1 MSWLGI
7 DWSQVWYPGP
17 RHPFSADEMAR
28 AGSDAPSATAVMVA
42 VTNVFT
48 LGLLAVVFAPEGQR
62 GRTAVAFALLA
73 AVGAAGLR
81 WLWWRPWRRALM
93 QASLCVVALMP
104 LSALL
109 VRALYPERDERLA
122 LAVVLAGGGAALTV
136 LFWFAVIYRAQQIA
150 ARLSEQAER
159 EKAIEMARRLA
170 TAQIEPHFL
179 FNTLASL
186 QHWVQTKDDRAA
198 PLLAALT
205 GYLRATLPL
214 FNRPQLALA
223 DELTAVEQYLR
234 VMQLRMGARL
244 AWAIDV
250 PEALRV
256 ALLPPGLLL
265 TLVENAVVH
274 GLEPAIAGGRVTLSA
289 HGQAGRLTV
298 EVQDSGAGAA
308 GPVAEGV
315 GLSNLRER
323 LALAHGDRATLELGP
338 APGGGFLARVQLPLT
353 TT

>member
-1 MSWLGI
+1 MRSPGI

-28 AGSDAPSATAVMVA
+28 AGNDAPTPTAVLVA
-42 VTNVFT
+42 VVNMLSVC
-48 LGLLAVVFAPEGQR
+48 LLAVVFSPREQR
-62 GRTAVAFALLA
+62 VQVGLALALLA
-73 AVGAAGLR
+73 FAGAVGLR
-81 WLWWRPWRRALM
+81 WLWWRPWRRPLM
-93 QASLCVVALMP
+93 QASMAVILSTVP
-104 LSALL
+104 LALL
-109 VRALYPERDERLA
+109 VRALIPAREDRLELAIVVGVGCSA
-122 LAVVLAGGGAALTV
+122 LPVV
-136 LFWFAVIYRAQQIA
+136 FWFAVTFRAQQIA
-150 ARLSEQAER
+150 ARLREQAER

-250 PEALRV
+250 PEALRA

-274 GLEPAIAGGRVTLSA
+274 GLEPAIAGGRVSLA
-289 HGQAGRLTV
+289 AQAQAGRLTV
-298 EVQDSGAGAA
+298 EVRDNGAGTH

-315 GLSNLRER
+315 GLTNLRER
-323 LALAHGDRATLELGP
+323 LALAHGERATLELGP

>member
-1 MSWLGI
+1 MSRQGI

-17 RHPFSADEMAR
+17 RQPFSADEMAR
-28 AGSDAPSATAVMVA
+28 AGSDPPSPTALVVA
-42 VTNVFT
+42 GGNALSIGV
-48 LGLLAVVFAPEGQR
+48 LAVVFAPAGHG
-62 GRTAVAFALLA
+62 GRVALAFALLLLA
-73 AVGAAGLR
+73 GAVGMR
-81 WLWWRPWRRALM
+81 WLWWRPWRQALM
-93 QASLCVVALMP
+93 RASLCLMVAVPM
-104 LSALL
+104 SALV
-109 VRALYPERDERLA
+109 VRELYPEREDRSS
-122 LAVVLAGGGAALTV
+122 LAVVLAGGGAMMAV
-136 LFWFAVIYRAQQIA
+136 LFWFVVIYRAQQID
-150 ARLSEQAER
+150 ARLREQAER

-179 FNTLASL
+179 FNTLAGL

-223 DELTAVEQYLR
+223 DELAAVEQYLR
-234 VMQLRMGARL
+234 VMQLRMGPRL
-244 AWAIDV
+244 AWSVDV
-250 PEALRV
+250 PEALRT

-274 GLEPAIAGGRVTLSA
+274 GLEPAIAGGNVTLA
-289 HGQAGRLTV
+289 ARANAGRLMV
-298 EVQDSGAGAA
+298 EVRDSGVGCS
-308 GPVAEGV
+308 GPAAEGV
-315 GLSNLRER
+315 GLTNLRER
-323 LALAHGDRATLELGP
+323 LALAHGERATLELGP